1 MSDKKRESLASKI
14 DEVARNQIWREQLKT
29 EYEMESALTPFQLNP
44 KTLSSITLKPTQ
56 THPEDF
62 GKVQDDQGTRDL
74 AAKLRE
80 VTKRPTEKQALPMT
94 EAQRVGWLHD
104 MATKGSEQTCINEC
118 SRVVAAAT
126 SPNSPI
132 LTALWQAAA
141 LLPTNPLADP
151 GTTGIEEE

>member
-104 MATKGSEQTCINEC
+104 MASKGIRADMHQRMFKGRGSCDVTKFADSYCTMAGC
-118 SRVVAAAT
+118 S
-126 SPNSPI
+126 PF
-132 LTALWQAAA
+132 
-141 LLPTNPLADP
+141 ADKS
-151 GTTGIEEE
+151 TR

>member
-56 THPEDF
+56 THPADF
-62 GKVQDDQGTRDL
+62 GKVQDDQETREL

-80 VTKRPTEKQALPMT
+80 VTKRPTEKKALPMT

-104 MATKGSEQTCINEC
+104 MANKGMRADMNQRMFKGRGSCDVTKFADTYCTMAGC
-118 SRVVAAAT
+118 S
-126 SPNSPI
+126 PF
-132 LTALWQAAA
+132 
-141 LLPTNPLADP
+141 ADKS
-151 GTTGIEEE
+151 TR